1 MAENESQIFHY
12 KLFPVCE
19 EDKPIELQPFLEAST
34 SLVEFISTF
43 GTVFMPVRL
52 DMNGNIATLHSTRK
66 DERFKFVTV
75 EDVIEYH
82 LVNRV
87 AEPKTELNALIWLNR
102 ALEYVNQ
109 FLQLYIKDHEKG
121 VKNENLTPLLTEAYH
136 KTLRQ
141 YHNLI
146 VRNVVFLCLKAAPTR
161 KKLLSPL
168 FERLNVKG
176 VGDYSE
182 SEREEQLLREI
193 KLYASHLDKIIIKI
207 NSLLKKLE

>member
-1 MAENESQIFHY
+1 MAETESQIFHY
-12 KLFPVCE
+12 RLFPVCE
-19 EDKPIELQPFLEAST
+19 KDKPIELLPFLEAST

-43 GTVFMPVRL
+43 GTVFMAVRL

-82 LVNRV
+82 LVNQV

-102 ALEYVNQ
+102 ALEYVHQ

-121 VKNENLTPLLTEAYH
+121 VKNENLTPLLTEAYQ

-141 YHNLI
+141 YHNFI
-146 VRNVVFLCLKAAPTR
+146 VQNLVFLCLKAAPSR
-161 KKLLSPL
+161 KKLFTPL
-168 FERLNVKG
+168 FERVDLKG
-176 VGDYSE
+176 IGDDCE
-182 SEREEQLLREI
+182 FEREEQLLREI
-193 KLYASHLDKIIIKI
+193 KLYASHLNEIISKI
-207 NSLLKKLE
+207 NLLLKKLE